1 MRTIEVTETE
11 AGWEV
16 TCDHEVVFTD
26 SAEQRSFQAALDY
39 GSRLFDE
46 GVRAEIVLHRLNG

>member
-16 TCDHEVVFTD
+16 TCDRQVLYTD
-26 SAEQRSFQAALDY
+26 LAEQRSFQAALDY

-46 GVRAEIVLHRLNG
+46 GVRAEIVLHRLEA

>member
-16 TCDHEVVFTD
+16 TCDQRVLFND
-26 SAEQRSFQAALDY
+26 LPEQRSFQAALDY

-46 GVRAEIVLHRLNG
+46 GVRAEIVLHRLEA

>member
-1 MRTIEVTETE
+1 MRMIEVTQTE

-16 TCDHEVVFTD
+16 TCDRQVIHTD
-26 SAEQRSFQAALDY
+26 LAEQRSFQAALDY

-46 GVRAEIVLHRLNG
+46 GVRAEIVLHRLEA